1 MNVASAGEAADLRQ
15 RQMCA
20 WKGRPETDVPVHTFC
35 RRRKS
40 TAERLGRS
48 PGSEVQSVLCGC
60 FTFPGRWPSGHSKQ
74 RPHSQ
79 WRDRA
84 GFTPDFPVMP
94 FVGTQTRIA
103 LYHDHLAS
111 DKSLYSPRSTS
122 IGVITGSHQSASIAF
137 LQRRPPIAQP
147 TFPACALLRRKRCA
161 CPASRNHLPHE
172 QRIRESPATSV
183 SSRRR
188 ASSAVRCRL

>member
-1 MNVASAGEAADLRQ
+1 
-15 RQMCA
+15 
-20 WKGRPETDVPVHTFC
+20 VHTFC

-60 FTFPGRWPSGHSKQ
+60 FTFPGLWPSGRSKQ

-94 FVGTQTRIA
+94 IVGTQTRSG
-103 LYHDHLAS
+103 LYHDRLDTANLWTHRMRSSRVWDSSDRVLTQSQFDLADLRVS
-111 DKSLYSPRSTS
+111 GNILRAPDHPLTACLERARVSKTPSKKIVRRSLRRLQSAKRLVSTPHSPRRFVRH
-122 IGVITGSHQSASIAF
+122 GDLV
-137 LQRRPPIAQP
+137 RP
-147 TFPACALLRRKRCA
+147 
-161 CPASRNHLPHE
+161 
-172 QRIRESPATSV
+172 
-183 SSRRR
+183 
-188 ASSAVRCRL
+188 

>member
-1 MNVASAGEAADLRQ
+1 M
-15 RQMCA
+15 
-20 WKGRPETDVPVHTFC
+20 HTFC

-60 FTFPGRWPSGHSKQ
+60 FTFPGRWPSGRSKQ

-94 FVGTQTRIA
+94 LAGTQTRVA
-103 LYHDHLAS
+103 LYHDRTAS
-111 DKSLYSPRSTS
+111 DKSTPSGNSYFRWDE
-122 IGVITGSHQSASIAF
+122 G
-137 LQRRPPIAQP
+137 
-147 TFPACALLRRKRCA
+147 
-161 CPASRNHLPHE
+161 
-172 QRIRESPATSV
+172 
-183 SSRRR
+183 R
-188 ASSAVRCRL
+188 A